1 LRSNHNFGA
10 PITLSFGGCIFCQI
24 VTGESPASVIYRD
37 ARVIAFMDISP
48 VNPDHLRVI
57 PIAHTTYL
65 YHLDEQ
71 TGMRVFNVS
80 HRLAQT
86 VRDSDVCSEGV
97 NLFLADGVAAGQEV
111 FHVHMH
117 VISPFEDDQMI
128 VTAERGTPPYRPKLD
143 DVARDI
149 RSHL

>member
-1 LRSNHNFGA
+1 M
-10 PITLSFGGCIFCQI
+10 SFGDCIFCQI
-24 VTGESPASVIYRD
+24 VAGESPASVIYRD
-37 ARVIAFMDISP
+37 DRVIAFMDIRP
-48 VNPDHLRVI
+48 VNPDHLLVI
-57 PIAHTTYL
+57 PIAHATYL

-86 VRDSDVCSEGV
+86 VRDSDVSSEGV

-117 VISPFEDDQMI
+117 VIPTFEGDQMI
-128 VTAERGTPPYRPKLD
+128 VTVEWGTPPSRPKLD
-143 DVARDI
+143 DVAGDI
-149 RSHL
+149 RGHL